1 MIRPLAAA
9 ASAALLLAL
18 VFATQAISETP
29 AECKGG
35 THREVEVGIVKAVG
49 CFTESS
55 QGGATVYTGKFAD
68 QAEGHGID
76 LNGFVLTGPKG
87 GALQINAGNREVKS
101 VAVVEGNGNDTVQ
114 LNSMNWPVVGELK
127 ALGSPI
133 KLGFIAPEK
142 GSVTLTQLTFGS
154 NFVGGALAGLSPF
167 GAIETPVKLED
178 DGKGSMDLSIMLAG
192 YFTLKGHPQ
201 SVTIVL
207 PTESEKGTKVDGFEL
222 SLEEID
228 SFKVVKINEFEAKY
242 SAAEK
247 LVKGSANL
255 TFPFAGGGTKGDPNE
270 KGFGGGFALENG
282 ALTEIKASASGL
294 KIPVGTPPGGVI
306 TGIGGGFRL
315 KNGQGANNFDLALNA
330 KMDAQFG
337 PEVPTPWGKVAPI
350 EVSAALGAGHKGEE
364 WFFEI
369 RGGVKVFRLAV
380 GDVYLGLHSNAGV
393 EFGVG
398 LGIGFPSYANNEND
412 PFYIGARVDGWVS
425 KGHFQFEG
433 KGRVALLSLKL
444 FDGRILVNDRAAG
457 ACWTV
462 IGFPGGAVYPYGGQ
476 VKDFG
481 VGCGLDYYKEQFPQ
495 GARVSALGS
504 RTIQLAPAEKIIAV
518 KGAGKAP
525 RFTLRS
531 GDRVLRTPTDR
542 DAAIQRKGFRYA
554 FFVNEETDV
563 THVIIPR
570 SAGSWTITPYAGS
583 ATITSVRA
591 GREAPKEK
599 VSAEVSGRGAVRT
612 LTWDSLD
619 RPHTRLLFLERL
631 PSGQEVPIFQTDAA
645 SGSRSF
651 RVVTGAHY
659 GKRDIRVVVIHGYGS
674 RQSGLVDDYRVGKPR
689 KLAGPKRV
697 DAWQDGHRVHVAWS
711 GVKGARGY
719 LVEVTMPGKGK
730 VSRASNYVRRAGAK
744 QRSILIPRHPGGG
757 VAVAR
762 VYALNRDD
770 RQGAPGRMKF
780 RTDPV
785 PLSLKAATRR
795 SVGSVHYGANAVTM
809 RTVCPSGPHCRVVAE
824 LRVGKRVIA
833 RERFQQNPD
842 SFHTVRLVPRS
853 AGGRA
858 ALRAGEA
865 HLLVR
870 AHRTD
875 EERAAGLTAIE
886 P

>member
-1 MIRPLAAA
+1 MARPLAAA

-18 VFATQAISETP
+18 VFAAQATSETP

-35 THREVEVGIVKAVG
+35 AHKELEVGIVKAVG
-49 CFTESS
+49 CFTEAS
-55 QGGATVYTGKFAD
+55 QGGATVYTGRWAD
-68 QAEGHGID
+68 QPDGHGID

-101 VAVVEGNGNDTVQ
+101 VAVTEGAGNDQVQ

-207 PTESEKGTKVDGFEL
+207 PTESEKGTKVDGFEIE
-222 SLEEID
+222 LEEID
-228 SFKVVKINEFEAKY
+228 TFKVVKINEFEAKY

-247 LVKGSANL
+247 VIKGSANL
-255 TFPFAGGGTKGDPNE
+255 TFPFAGASKDKPNE
-270 KGFGGGFALENG
+270 KGFGGGFALEDG

-306 TGIGGGFRL
+306 TGIGGGFHL
-315 KNGQGANNFDLALNA
+315 KNGQGKNNFDLSLNA
-330 KMDAQFG
+330 SMDAQFG
-337 PEVPTPWGKVAPI
+337 PEIPTPWGKAAPI
-350 EVSAALGAGHKGEE
+350 EVSAKLGAGHKGEE

-380 GDVYLGLHSNAGV
+380 GDVYLGLHSNAGI

-398 LGIGFPSYANNEND
+398 LGIGFPSFKNNDSD

-433 KGRVALLSLKL
+433 SGRVALFSLKL
-444 FDGRILVNDRAAG
+444 FDGRVMVNDRAAG

-462 IGFPGGAVYPYGGQ
+462 VGFPGGAVYPYGGQ

-481 VGCGLDYYKEQFPQ
+481 VGCGLDYYKEQFPA
-495 GARVSALGS
+495 GARISALGS
-504 RTIQLAPAEKIIAV
+504 RTVHLEPAEKIIAV

-531 GDRVLRTPTDR
+531 GNRVLRTPTDR
-542 DAAIQRKGFRYA
+542 DAVVQRQGFRYA
-554 FFVNEETDV
+554 FFVNEETDT

-570 SAGSWTITPYAGS
+570 SAGNWTITPYAGS
-583 ATITSVRA
+583 ATITSVKA

-599 VSAEVSGRGAVRT
+599 VTAEVTGRGAVRT
-612 LTWDSLD
+612 LHWDSLD

-631 PSGQEVPIFQTDAA
+631 PSGQEVPIFQTDKE
-645 SGSRSF
+645 SGARKF
-651 RVVTGAHY
+651 EVVTGAHY

-674 RQSGLVDDYRVGKPR
+674 RQSGIVDGYRVAKPR
-689 KLAGPKRV
+689 RLAGPKRV
-697 DAWQDGHRVHVAWS
+697 SAWRDGHRVHVAWS

-730 VSRASNYVRRAGAK
+730 RPASNYVRRAGAK
-744 QRSILIPRHPGGG
+744 QRSLTIPRHPGGG
-757 VAVAR
+757 VAVAK

-770 RQGAPGRMKF
+770 RQGAPGRASF
-780 RTDPV
+780 RTDPP

-795 SVGSVHYGANAVTM
+795 TLASVRYRRNAVTM
-809 RTVCPSGPHCRVVAE
+809 RANCPSGPHCRVLAE

-833 RERFQQNPD
+833 RERFQQAPD
-842 SFHTVRLVPRS
+842 SFHTVRLVPRTAS
-853 AGGRA
+853 GRV
-858 ALRAGEA
+858 ALRAGRA
-865 HLLVR
+865 RLLVR

-875 EERAAGLTAIE
+875 EARAAGLTVIE